1 MSLIDEV
8 NQAEKENGVGGST
21 EYLNLQEGD
30 NKMRIL
36 SKPEVCAYHFLAG
49 PKKNV
54 PCYGMHRNCPHHE
67 EDNQSPSVKWW
78 AWVIDRVDGKVKLC
92 KLPHKVF
99 KQIAEYQ
106 TNPEYQFET
115 FPMPYDI
122 TLKVKNV
129 GTKEAEY
136 QVIPARSNSDLTPEE
151 KEVFS
156 KKNDVKNIVEKMKAK
171 QAKLDGREYTPKE
184 GSEAPANQETQEST
198 LPTIEYPDEEI
209 NPDDIP
215 F

>member
-8 NQAEKENGVGGST
+8 NQAEKENGISNNT

-36 SKPEVCAYHFLAG
+36 SKPEICAYHFLPAT
-49 PKKNV
+49 KKNV

-67 EDNQSPSVKWW
+67 DEGQSPSVKWW
-78 AWVIDRVDGKVKLC
+78 AWVIDRVDGKIKLC
-92 KLPHKVF
+92 KLPHKAF
-99 KQIAEYQ
+99 KQLAEYQ
-106 TNPEYQFET
+106 ANPDYQFES
-115 FPMPYDI
+115 FPVPYDI
-122 TLKVKNV
+122 NLKIKNV
-129 GTKEAEY
+129 GTKDAEY
-136 QVIPARSNSDLTPEE
+136 QVIPARNNSDLTKEE
-151 KEVFS
+151 QEIFS
-156 KKNDVKNIVEKMKAK
+156 KKSDVKNIVEKMKAK
-171 QAKLDGREYTPKE
+171 QAKIDGNEYTSK
-184 GSEAPANQETQEST
+184 EAPQAPVHQEGDNQ